1 MSKGSRP
8 RPYSVSQEKFANN
21 YDAIFGKKK
30 KTEAE
35 EFDEMVVMK
44 GEYYDE
50 EDKPKDSEQGG

>member
-35 EFDEMVVMK
+35 EFDETVVMK
-44 GEYYDE
+44 GEYYE